1 MKVVKWLR
9 KEGPVDAVCPIAARG
24 GRSTTVALLH
34 GAAASDQLEVVRE
47 LLKRGASVNL
57 QTELGATALMDA
69 AGRGHLSILR
79 VLLQYS
85 DPDLQANEG
94 GTALMAAAGG
104 GQEACVKALLRATRP
119 TPSCSTTKASPPCG
133 TPRLRA
139 KRPQQSSSGS
149 T

>member
-1 MKVVKWLR
+1 MVTLNVYGSSFLSHLLNRFNWELLQMKVVKWLR

-85 DPDLQANEG
+85 ADPDLQANEG
-94 GTALMAAAGG
+94 GTALMVRPPA
-104 GQEACVKALLRATRP
+104 EVKRRA
-119 TPSCSTTKASPPCG
+119 
-133 TPRLRA
+133 
-139 KRPQQSSSGS
+139 
-149 T
+149 